1 MTSRQYHW
9 LAKQNYVT
17 LLHWTKYGTATSLHM
32 LNVANVMSSSIDTI
46 SEGTYVVVRIFITNK
61 GGICREAN
69 GFDRIRNY
77 IKKLSCIQLIGYS

>member
-1 MTSRQYHW
+1 MASRQYHW

-17 LLHWTKYGTATSLHM
+17 LLHWTKYGTAISLHM

-46 SEGTYVVVRIFITNK
+46 SEGTCCHRDIHYK
-61 GGICREAN
+61 GGICRAAN

-77 IKKLSCIQLIGYS
+77 MRN